1 MSTAARQARDTRHP
15 VQQGLL
21 SRTLSAVASILF
33 WLFVA
38 LLFSIL
44 AEWVGMWLW
53 WPDEGVDHSRQM
65 LEQEIRYVNQD
76 FGRSLLVS
84 EPADYARQFADTSYH
99 LLFEMT
105 RVEPAIQ
112 WLSQPVDPRGSTL
125 QATLRQG
132 YGVIEAHVV
141 AAMTITQVFAVRLA
155 VLTLAMPVFVL
166 FGLVAIVD
174 GLVQRDL
181 RRWTGGRESSFVYHH
196 AKRLILPSII
206 LTWVVYLGM
215 PVSVHPNYVVLP
227 FALLTALALAVTAS
241 TFKKYL

>member
-21 SRTLSAVASILF
+21 SRTLSAVSSILF

-84 EPADYARQFADTSYH
+84 EPADYARQFADTSYR

-105 RVEPAIQ
+105 RVEIAIQ
-112 WLSQPVDPRGSTL
+112 WLSRPIDPRGSTL